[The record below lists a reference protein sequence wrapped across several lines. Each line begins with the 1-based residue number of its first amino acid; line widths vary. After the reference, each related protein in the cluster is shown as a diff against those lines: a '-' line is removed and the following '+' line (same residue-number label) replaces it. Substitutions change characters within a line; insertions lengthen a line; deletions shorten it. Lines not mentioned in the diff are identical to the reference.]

1 MRLVIAEAGVLRE
14 AKAYK
19 AAFVLLESKLAEHP
33 DDPDLLYDSALLAER
48 LQDYALME
56 KRLRRLMVLQPE
68 SAQAYNAL
76 GYSYAER
83 NLKLDEARTLI
94 ERALSIA
101 PNDYYIVDSLGWVL
115 YRQGDLAG
123 ALAQLERAY
132 AARPDPEVAAHL
144 GEVLSALG
152 RVDEARRVL
161 REAQQKFPDS
171 DVLAEALRKFA
182 P

>member
-1 MRLVIAEAGVLRE
+1 
-14 AKAYK
+14 
-19 AAFVLLESKLAEHP
+19 
-33 DDPDLLYDSALLAER
+33 
-48 LQDYALME
+48 
-56 KRLRRLMVLQPE
+56 MVRQPE

>member
-1 MRLVIAEAGVLRE
+1 
-14 AKAYK
+14 
-19 AAFVLLESKLAEHP
+19 
-33 DDPDLLYDSALLAER
+33 
-48 LQDYALME
+48 ME

-83 NLKLDEARTLI
+83 NLKLDEARALI
-94 ERALSIA
+94 ERAIAIA

-115 YRQGDLAG
+115 YRQGDFAG
-123 ALAQLERAY
+123 ALVQLERAY

-144 GEVLSALG
+144 VEVLSALG
-152 RVDEARRVL
+152 RQEEARRL
-161 REAQQKFPDS
+161 LSEAQQKFPDS